1 MAFIDFGRA
10 TRLALLMCAS
20 LATLSAQTASLH
32 GQVTDESG
40 ALVPGARVTLVIPVG
55 TRQIATTDGSGTY
68 SFKPLTPGK
77 YLLSGAAP
85 QMATAKALAITVHAG
100 DQAID
105 LQLRLLERK
114 DQVSVDANTDPSVS
128 AESSENASAIVISG
142 EQLDA
147 LSDNPDDLAADL
159 QGLAGPAAGPNG
171 GAIFVDGFSGGEIP
185 PKEAIREIRV
195 NQDPFASEYD
205 KLGYGRIEILTKPGA
220 DRWRGTVDYNY
231 ANSIWNSR
239 NPYAETKAPLL
250 LNEIEGGG
258 GGPVGKRAS
267 FTLDGQRNMVDN
279 GYVVNGVT
287 VDPHTFAIQPLDEVY
302 KTPQR
307 YTRLRPRLDYQLS
320 PNHTLSVRYSYT
332 QGDINGAGIGG
343 FDAVERGYRNQYTHH
358 TAQITETS
366 VIGSAVNETRFQYF
380 RDANELTPFTQ
391 GSSIQVLAAINAGGS
406 PLGRARDAQS
416 SFELQN
422 YTSILRGLHT
432 WKFGVRLRNLSDDNF
447 SPMNFG
453 GTFTFAGGLAP
464 VLDANNQPVPN
475 QSLPIDSVERYR
487 RTLLFQ
493 SLGYTADRIRAAGGG
508 ATQFTI
514 ASGTPGLS
522 RSQMDAGLFAEDAWR
537 IRPNLTIAYGLRYEW
552 QTNLHDW
559 GNFAPRLSAAWALGR
574 GARRKTVLRAGFG
587 VFYDR
592 FSLANTLTADRY
604 DGVVQQQF
612 AVANPDSFPLAPPL
626 AGSAAQSGT
635 IVERLA
641 SDLRATYLLQSAV
654 SLERQL
660 SKGVTA
666 AFTYTNSHG
675 LHLLRTR
682 DLNAPLPGTYNPSV
696 PGSGTFPLG
705 PLGQSSPVFLI
716 ESSGRYNQ
724 NQLIAN
730 VNAKLNSSLSM
741 FGFYSLNRA
750 SSDTDGVNT
759 SPANPYSYA
768 GEYSRASTDVR
779 HRVTV
784 GGSVNLR
791 WNIRVSP
798 FVILQSGVPFNI
810 TTGGDAYGTTLFNA
824 RPGIAANS
832 SKPGAI
838 ETKYGLLDPDPTPD
852 ETPIARNAG
861 SGPAQMTVNM
871 RLAKTIGF
879 GPERGSS
886 AGGAVTANAVPVA
899 PGNTSAVTGGS
910 LRNII
915 GSPSAPRRYN
925 LILSLSARNILNR
938 NNPGPIVGNI
948 TSPLFGRSNQV
959 AAGPN
964 GEGFSENASNR
975 RLEVQ
980 IRLNF

>member
-1 MAFIDFGRA
+1 M
-10 TRLALLMCAS
+10 
-20 LATLSAQTASLH
+20 TLSAQTGNLR

-40 ALVPGARVTLVIPVG
+40 AVVPGARVVLGGSGVKNQTV
-55 TRQIATTDGSGTY
+55 TTDGSGAY
-68 SFKPLTPGK
+68 SFKLLTPGE
-77 YLLSGAAP
+77 YLLSGAAQ
-85 QMATAKALAITVHAG
+85 QMATARALAITIHAG
-100 DQAID
+100 EQSFDVQ
-105 LQLRLLERK
+105 LQLLERK
-114 DQVSVDANTDPSVS
+114 DQVSVDASTAPSVNT
-128 AESSENASAIVISG
+128 ESSENASAIVISG
-142 EQLDA
+142 QDLDA

-159 QGLAGPAAGPNG
+159 QGLAGPSAGPNG

-185 PKEAIREIRV
+185 PKDAIREIRV
-195 NQDPFASEYD
+195 NRDPFASEYD

-239 NPYAETKAPLL
+239 NPYADTKAPLL

-258 GGPVGKRAS
+258 GGPLSKRAS

-279 GYVVNGVT
+279 GYVVNGIT
-287 VDPHTFAIQPLDEVY
+287 VDPRTFAIQPLDQVY

-307 YTRLRPRLDYQLS
+307 FTRLSPRLDYQLS
-320 PNHTLSVRYSYT
+320 PNHTLSARYSFT
-332 QGDINGAGIGG
+332 EGDINGAGIGG
-343 FDAVERGYRNQYTHH
+343 FDSVERGYHTQYTHH
-358 TAQITETS
+358 TAQITETA

-380 RDANELTPFTQ
+380 RDANQQTPFTP
-391 GSSIQVLAAINAGGS
+391 GTAIQLLGALNGGGS
-406 PLGRARDAQS
+406 PLGHTHDTQN

-432 WKFGVRLRNLSDDNF
+432 WKFGVRVRDLHDDNF
-447 SPMNFG
+447 SPSNFN
-453 GTFTFAGGLAP
+453 GTFSFAGGLAP
-464 VLDANNQPVPN
+464 LLDSSNQLVPG
-475 QSLPIDSVERYR
+475 QSALIDSVERYR
-487 RTLLFQ
+487 RTLLFE
-493 SLGYTADRIRAAGGG
+493 SLGYSAAQIRAAGGG

-522 RSQMDAGLFAEDAWR
+522 RSQMDAGLFADDTWR

-552 QTNLHDW
+552 QTNLNDH

-574 GARRKTVLRAGFG
+574 GPRRKTVLRAGFG

-592 FSLANTLTADRY
+592 FVLANTLTADRY
-604 DGVVQQQF
+604 DGVVQKEF
-612 AVANPDSFPLAPPL
+612 ALSNPDSYPLAPSL
-626 AGSAAQSGT
+626 AGLGEQSGT

-654 SLERQL
+654 TLEHQV

-666 AFTYTNSHG
+666 AFTYTNSRG

-682 DLNAPLPGTYNPSV
+682 DINAPLPGTYDPNV
-696 PGSGTFPLG
+696 PGSGTY

-724 NQLIAN
+724 NQLIGN
-730 VNAKLNSSLSM
+730 VNAKLNSSFSM
-741 FGFYSLNRA
+741 FAFYAFNHA
-750 SSDTDGVNT
+750 SSDTDGVST

-768 GEYSRASTDVR
+768 GEYGRASTDVR

-810 TTGGDAYGTTLFNA
+810 TTGADTYGTTLFNA
-824 RPGIAANS
+824 RPGIATNS
-832 SKPGAI
+832 AKPGVI
-838 ETKYGLLDPDPTPD
+838 QTKYGLLDPNPTLGQ
-852 ETPIARNAG
+852 TLIARNAG
-861 SGPAQMTVNM
+861 SGPAQMTVNL

-879 GPERGSS
+879 GPERGGSS
-886 AGGAVTANAVPVA
+886 GGAPTASAATANASLP
-899 PGNTSAVTGGS
+899 TGGS
-910 LRNII
+910 LRSLI

-925 LILSLSARNILNR
+925 LILSLSARNVLNH

-948 TSPLFGRSNQV
+948 TSPLFGSSNQV
-959 AAGPN
+959 AAGIN

-980 IRLNF
+980 IRLTF